1 MPGKPGLGTN
11 GPASPDPKM
20 PVPKTPDPA
29 TRGPDSLRLRRL
41 RRQQIA
47 GILLVAAAILIFTL
61 LRADRHN
68 IFPPGW
74 WHW

>member
-1 MPGKPGLGTN
+1 MSGKPGPGSN
-11 GPASPDPKM
+11 GSASPD
-20 PVPKTPDPA
+20 PKTPDPA